1 MTPALWSVLIQA
13 AGSAA
18 TLVTALWVAS
28 RLGLAAQGQFGLLRS
43 WSDVL
48 VMVAIFGL
56 PQGLLH
62 LQYRQGVPVSV
73 LRHWTARYLAG
84 LAAAV
89 LVVLALIA
97 AETALAS
104 LPHREQAMVLL
115 AAVPFAAAHQLWRAL
130 TLRSAGPVA
139 YAAVTAAPAVLILV
153 ALVPYL
159 LFEWHSG
166 FEWALFAAAGMSALA
181 SGWLAKRIA
190 KAGGARVSWSR
201 RTLWSVSAQTGA
213 QSIMSSLNPAAQL
226 SLIGLLGASLAQ
238 IGTVSLGLQLYQ
250 VFGIAAVY
258 AAPLVYD
265 HAARRREAPA
275 LAEMIGLL
283 RARVPRV
290 WRYLLV
296 AGIGAGLAG
305 PWILPLVWP
314 GLSAF
319 APMLS
324 LMTLAGLLALGVRLL
339 STLQQARGQY
349 LVLSLQALT
358 RLVAGTAMTAL
369 ALEFWPA
376 TLVVPSV
383 MIVVE
388 ASLLAWL
395 VMLMRRAV
403 TAPPEIAS
411 NDRAA
416 S

>member
-1 MTPALWSVLIQA
+1 MSPALWSVLIQA

-18 TLVTALWVAS
+18 TLVAALWVAS

-62 LQYRQGVPVSV
+62 LQYRDGIPVSA
-73 LRHWTARYLAG
+73 LRHWTLRYLAG
-84 LAAAV
+84 STAAV

-97 AETALAS
+97 TVPALA
-104 LPHREQAMVLL
+104 LMPHREQMMVLL
-115 AAVPFAAAHQLWRAL
+115 AAVPLAAAHQLWRAL
-130 TLRSAGPVA
+130 TLRGAGPVA
-139 YAAVTAAPAVLILV
+139 YAGVTAAPALLILV

-159 LFEWHSG
+159 VFEWHSG
-166 FEWALFAAAGMSALA
+166 FEWALFAAAGMSALV
-181 SGWLAKRIA
+181 SGWLAKRVA
-190 KAGGARVSWSR
+190 KGGEARVNWSR

-265 HAARRREAPA
+265 HAARRREAPGI
-275 LAEMIGLL
+275 AEMLGLL

-290 WRYLLV
+290 WRYVFV
-296 AGIGAGLAG
+296 AGVGAGLAG
-305 PWILPLVWP
+305 PWLLPLAWP
-314 GLSAF
+314 GISAF

-324 LMTLAGLLALGVRLL
+324 IMTMAGLLALGVRLL
-339 STLQQARGQY
+339 STLQQARGKY

-358 RLVAGTAMTAL
+358 RLIAGTAMTAL

-376 TLVVPSV
+376 TLAVPSV
-383 MIVVE
+383 MLMVE

-395 VMLMRRAV
+395 VMLMRRVATV
-403 TAPPEIAS
+403 PQGAL

-416 S
+416 P